1 MNLYNKA
8 IALGATDFGISNR
21 KEKRFYVI
29 YNNKP
34 IHFGSNTNNTF
45 IDHHDEKIRKAWK
58 ARHSKILDS
67 KGVPF
72 ITKKT
77 SASYWATKILWN
89 KTK

>member
-1 MNLYNKA
+1 MEKA

-21 KEKRFYVI
+21 KGKRFYVI

-58 ARHSKILDS
+58 ARHSKILKDG
-67 KGVPF
+67 KPAY
-72 ITKKT
+72 KNKT
-77 SASYWATKILWN
+77 SAEFWSYNLLW
-89 KTK
+89 

>member
-1 MNLYNKA
+1 MEKA

-21 KEKRFYVI
+21 KNKRFYVI

-58 ARHSKILDS
+58 ARHSKILKDG
-67 KGVPF
+67 KPAY
-72 ITKKT
+72 KNKT
-77 SASYWATKILWN
+77 SAEFWSYNILW
-89 KTK
+89 